1 MTTETLIT
9 EPAKTETATG
19 AESGA
24 DPSSQQANEQ
34 TATGAG
40 EGGQQQQASEGQT
53 GEGQQT
59 EAAKTDDG
67 QKKPDEPKGAPE
79 QYAEFKAPE
88 GVTFDT
94 GVIGEFSK
102 AAKELDLPQDKAQQ
116 LLDRMGPVMVARSA
130 ERLIA
135 ARQEWVGQVQADKEI
150 GGDKLPENLAA
161 AKKALDTFGTP
172 ELRTLLIETGLGDHP
187 EMIRAFVRAGKAIS
201 EDTLAVGGKKPVGAG
216 KSVAEILYDKTQ
228 E

>member
-24 DPSSQQANEQ
+24 APSSQQANEQ

-40 EGGQQQQASEGQT
+40 EGGQQQQASEGQA

-135 ARQEWVGQVQADKEI
+135 AAKSGSARCRRTRNWVATNCPRTWPLRKR
-150 GGDKLPENLAA
+150 PSTRLAPRNCA
-161 AKKALDTFGTP
+161 
-172 ELRTLLIETGLGDHP
+172 RC
-187 EMIRAFVRAGKAIS
+187 
-201 EDTLAVGGKKPVGAG
+201 
-216 KSVAEILYDKTQ
+216 
-228 E
+228 